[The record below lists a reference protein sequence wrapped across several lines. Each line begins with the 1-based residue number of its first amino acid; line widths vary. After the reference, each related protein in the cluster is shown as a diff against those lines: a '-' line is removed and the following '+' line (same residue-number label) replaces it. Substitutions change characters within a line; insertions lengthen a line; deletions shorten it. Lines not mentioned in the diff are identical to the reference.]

1 MSVIQKNKG
10 GVKQVMGK
18 KSLILLLVLIL
29 AVGLIAGCG
38 GGGEGEGEAE
48 YPTKPI
54 TLIVPW
60 NAGGDT
66 DVIWRTVGKYL
77 EEELGQTIVIQNI
90 GGGSGAV
97 GAQEALQAE
106 ADGYTLLAGHDSIA
120 LSYVTGKTDFT
131 YSNFAPI
138 ALMTSNPEIV
148 ATVAGSEFTDMEQVV
163 AYAKEHPGELT
174 FGASLG
180 STSHYTPAAIEAAA
194 GIDFNIVG
202 YEGTADR
209 MTAVLGGH
217 INFGSVSI
225 PAAKEYLAAKKM
237 TLLGIASE
245 ERDPNLPDLPTLKE
259 QGIDVISS
267 TNRGLFAP
275 KETPEEIVEILRTA
289 LKNVTEN
296 PDFQADIEKMGT
308 YVTYIGDDYPA
319 WLEANQA
326 EMEKV
331 AEDSGMMDDIQ

>member
-1 MSVIQKNKG
+1 MQR
-10 GVKQVMGK
+10 K
-18 KSLILLLVLIL
+18 KSLVLALVLIL
-29 AVGLIAGCG
+29 ALGLLVAGCG
-38 GGGEGEGEAE
+38 GGGEEGGEIE

-66 DVIWRTVGKYL
+66 DAVWRTVGKYL

-90 GGGSGAV
+90 GGGSGSV
-97 GAQEALQAE
+97 GAQQALQAP

-120 LSYVTGKTDFT
+120 LSYVTGKTDFS
-131 YSNFAPI
+131 YSDFAPI

-148 ATVAGSEFTDMEQVV
+148 ATVAGSKFTSMDQVI

-217 INFGSVSI
+217 IDFGGVSI
-225 PAAKEYLAAKKM
+225 PAAKEYLAANQM
-237 TLLGIASE
+237 ILLGIGSE
-245 ERDPNLPDLPTLKE
+245 ERDPNLPDVPTLKE
-259 QGIDVISS
+259 QGIDVISR

-275 KETPEEIVEILRTA
+275 KDTPEEIIQILRDA
-289 LKNVTEN
+289 LKKVSEN
-296 PDFQADIEKMGT
+296 PDFQADIEKLGT
-308 YVTYIGDDYPA
+308 YVAFKGDDYPA
-319 WLEANQA
+319 WLEENQA
-326 EMEKV
+326 EMDRV
-331 AEDSGMMDDIQ
+331 AKESGMLKDIQ

>member
-1 MSVIQKNKG
+1 MLKR
-10 GVKQVMGK
+10 
-18 KSLILLLVLIL
+18 KSFLLLMALIL
-29 AVGLIAGCG
+29 AVGLIAAGCG
-38 GGGEGEGEAE
+38 GGEGTEGKVE

-66 DVIWRTVGKYL
+66 DAIFRTIGKYL
-77 EEELGQTIVIQNI
+77 EKELGQTIVVQNI

-97 GAQEALQAE
+97 GAQEALQAKP
-106 ADGYTLLAGHDSIA
+106 DGYTLLAGHDSIA
-120 LSYVTGKTDFT
+120 LSYVTEKTDFS
-131 YSNFAPI
+131 YSDFEPV

-148 ATVAGSEFTDMEQVV
+148 ATIAGGQFTDMKQVV

-217 INFGSVSI
+217 INFGGVSI
-225 PAAKEYLAAKKM
+225 PAAKEYVAAKKM
-237 TLLGIASE
+237 TLLGIGSE
-245 ERDPNLPDLPTLKE
+245 ERDPNLPDVPTLKE
-259 QGIDVISS
+259 QGIDVISR
-267 TNRGLFAP
+267 TNRGIFAP
-275 KETPEEIVEILRTA
+275 KETPQEVIDILRAA
-289 LKNVTEN
+289 LEKVSKDPN
-296 PDFQADIEKMGT
+296 FQADIEKLGT
-308 YVTYIGDDYPA
+308 YVKFMGDDYAA
-319 WLEANQA
+319 WLESNQE
-326 EMEKV
+326 EMAKV
-331 AEDSGMMDDIQ
+331 AKDSGMMGDI

>member
-1 MSVIQKNKG
+1 MQRR
-10 GVKQVMGK
+10 
-18 KSLILLLVLIL
+18 KSLIFLLILVL
-29 AVGLIAGCG
+29 AVGLITAGCG
-38 GGGEGEGEAE
+38 GGGEAEGEIE

-54 TLIVPW
+54 TIIVPW

-66 DVIWRTVGKYL
+66 DAIWRTVGKYL
-77 EEELGQTIVIQNI
+77 EKELGQTIVIQNI

-97 GAQEALQAE
+97 GAQEALNAKP
-106 ADGYTLLAGHDSIA
+106 DGYTLLAGHDSIA
-120 LSYVTGKTDFT
+120 LSYVTEKTDFS
-131 YSNFAPI
+131 YSDFAPI

-148 ATVAGSEFTDMEQVV
+148 ATAAGSEFTSMEQVI

-209 MTAVLGGH
+209 MTALLGGH
-217 INFGSVSI
+217 INLGGVSI
-225 PAAKEYLAAKKM
+225 PAAKEYLEAGKM

-245 ERDPNLPDLPTLKE
+245 ERDPNLPDVPTLEE
-259 QGIDVISS
+259 QGINVISR

-275 KETPEEIVEILRTA
+275 KDTPQEIIDIIRDA
-289 LKNVTEN
+289 LEKISQD
-296 PDFQADIEKMGT
+296 PDFQADIEKLGT
-308 YVTYIGDDYPA
+308 YVKFMGDDYAA
-319 WLEANQA
+319 WLEANQE
-326 EMEKV
+326 EMAKV
-331 AEDSGMMDDIQ
+331 AKESGMIDDINQ